1 MYVLRDCSRV
11 TTVCTLR
18 ILVYYS
24 SVHSSCHQ
32 DTEQCGQVMA
42 GGDNMRIQ
50 PGQTHQIGVS
60 RTQDDAMVGYVFQ
73 RPTEPEF
80 NTQSSTFQAKQ
91 TPRAWAL
98 ADDVIV
104 DVCVMNYDLCVVDY
118 LSLSLVS
125 LFSSLWLGARTEKS
139 VLRANARN
147 SRSTRVP
154 CFPRGTIKVATIEMW
169 KVVSDR

>member
-1 MYVLRDCSRV
+1 
-11 TTVCTLR
+11 
-18 ILVYYS
+18 
-24 SVHSSCHQ
+24 
-32 DTEQCGQVMA
+32 MA

-50 PGQTHQIGVS
+50 PGQTHQMGVS

-104 DVCVMNYDLCVVDY
+104 DVCMMNCGVISDSL
-118 LSLSLVS
+118 LSIAIFVLFAPSLI
-125 LFSSLWLGARTEKS
+125 LE
-139 VLRANARN
+139 
-147 SRSTRVP
+147 
-154 CFPRGTIKVATIEMW
+154 
-169 KVVSDR
+169 

>member
-1 MYVLRDCSRV
+1 
-11 TTVCTLR
+11 
-18 ILVYYS
+18 
-24 SVHSSCHQ
+24 
-32 DTEQCGQVMA
+32 MA

-50 PGQTHQIGVS
+50 PGQTHQMGIS

-104 DVCVMNYDLCVVDY
+104 DVREIFLITDLLSSQ
-118 LSLSLVS
+118 LSLSHACS
-125 LFSSLWLGARTEKS
+125 LFSNT
-139 VLRANARN
+139 N
-147 SRSTRVP
+147 
-154 CFPRGTIKVATIEMW
+154 I
-169 KVVSDR
+169 